1 MTALYEFPYLVTTTD
16 IDDMGH
22 ANNVSYIRWMQD
34 AAVAHSRECGWFSAR
49 YREIDAAWVARTHFI
64 EYLQPAY
71 EGDEIVVLTWVSDLK
86 KITSRRKY
94 KMIRPSDDTVLATAE
109 TNWAFISLS
118 KQQPKRIPTEVAD
131 SFPLLPKDKE
141 P

>member
-1 MTALYEFPYLVTTTD
+1 MTALYQYSYTVTTDD
-16 IDDMGH
+16 IDGMGH

-34 AAVAHSRECGWFSAR
+34 AAVAHSKECGWFSAR
-49 YREIDAAWVARTHFI
+49 YQEIDSAWVARTHFI

-71 EGDEIVVLTWVSDLK
+71 KGDEIVVETWISNLK
-86 KITSRRKY
+86 KITSLRKY
-94 KMIRPSDDTVLATAE
+94 KIIRPADETVLATAE

-118 KQQPKRIPTEVAD
+118 KQIPKRIPSEVAD
-131 SFPLLPKDKE
+131 SFPLLSEDLE

>member
-1 MTALYEFPYLVTTTD
+1 MTALFEHHYCVTNDD
-16 IDDMGH
+16 IDGMGH

-34 AAVAHSRECGWFSAR
+34 AAVAHSQECGWDSAR

-64 EYLQPAY
+64 EYLQPAF
-71 EGDEIVVLTWVSDLK
+71 EGDEIVVLTWISDLK

-94 KMIRPSDDTVLATAE
+94 KMVRFSDDTVLATAE

-118 KQQPKRIPTEVAD
+118 QQLPKRIPAEVRE
-131 SFPLLPKDKE
+131 SFPLLPSVEE